1 MSMPPPAVISAKI
14 EAIKN
19 SRRRQRQLQNGT
31 AHSGHAA
38 AQTDG
43 TETSSNERHE
53 DIIVRWEHIERSLA
67 TTRSSLSD
75 AERRRLRA
83 IYREFVVGRNGE
95 MPNGEAGN
103 EIGGRTSLM

>member
-1 MSMPPPAVISAKI
+1 MPPPAVIAAKL

-19 SRRRQRQLQNGT
+19 SRRRQRQLEQGSGGGAAAPVANGT
-31 AHSGHAA
+31 AEASA
-38 AQTDG
+38 D
-43 TETSSNERHE
+43 ELRDE
-53 DIIVRWEHIERSLA
+53 IIVRWEHIERSLA
-67 TTRSSLSD
+67 TTRSSLS
-75 AERRRLRA
+75 ATERRRFNA